1 MYVAAPWFEL
11 SVLMEIWC
19 QRWCFCHVKICVGRF
34 HFSPLCLFLLLARAH
49 GLSFLC
55 ICLCLRQWRCNCDP
69 FLFCIH
75 GGFPYFVLSRA
86 RVSRWQDTSGTRL
99 SCLSYSLV
107 LSTMR
112 ADEWQLSGCAG

>member
-55 ICLCLRQWRCNCDP
+55 ICLCLRPVAVQLRSIFILYPWW
-69 FLFCIH
+69 FSIFCALTCT
-75 GGFPYFVLSRA
+75 GLTV
-86 RVSRWQDTSGTRL
+86 
-99 SCLSYSLV
+99 
-107 LSTMR
+107 
-112 ADEWQLSGCAG
+112 AGHVWDQTLLPLLL